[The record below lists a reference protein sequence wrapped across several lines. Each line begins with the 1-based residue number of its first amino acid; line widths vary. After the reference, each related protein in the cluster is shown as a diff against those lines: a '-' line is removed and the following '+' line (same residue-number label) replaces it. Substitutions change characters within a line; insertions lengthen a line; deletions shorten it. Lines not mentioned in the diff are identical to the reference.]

1 MWWLAIRI
9 TKPQCGIFIK
19 RRCQNGGLAG
29 TDLMFLTCVCTSPG
43 LKNLISG
50 RPPMFPSSGLPQNGH
65 RQTEGNAA
73 RGEITR
79 CDPETC
85 VAMRQTAEI
94 TVGAWASDCLNQSW
108 VYWCP
113 R

>member
-50 RPPMFPSSGLPQNGH
+50 RPPMFPSSELLRMATAKRRVNATRARSPVATQRPVLQCGRLP
-65 RQTEGNAA
+65 RL
-73 RGEITR
+73 R
-79 CDPETC
+79 
-85 VAMRQTAEI
+85 
-94 TVGAWASDCLNQSW
+94 
-108 VYWCP
+108 
-113 R
+113 